1 MNPHAIRYGCLGEIV
16 LIYNPVYTQI
26 KEDTISASYVGMTS
40 EELGELKP

>member
-26 KEDTISASYVGMTS
+26 KEDTISASLCSMSLQPV
-40 EELGELKP
+40 